1 MCSAHKPPTT
11 KEGSC
16 FAQNLG
22 SLNIKLIHKNTGFY
36 HTIFLDTL
44 LNMVKNTTGGNK
56 HKSMARKDISN
67 QSSSNYVPKNDS
79 EHYAQVTKI
88 LGNGMCYVQIVMHD
102 LSIIKDV
109 LCHIRGKFRGKN
121 KRHNTVS
128 ISSFVVVGLRDWE
141 STLKNCDLIAI
152 ISSIPSHL
160 SKLFIHDQSSH
171 DQSSHDDH
179 IYFSSHQNTSP
190 HLSISHNFNN
200 NIHEHFDDI

>member
-1 MCSAHKPPTT
+1 
-11 KEGSC
+11 
-16 FAQNLG
+16 
-22 SLNIKLIHKNTGFY
+22 
-36 HTIFLDTL
+36 
-44 LNMVKNTTGGNK
+44 MVKNTTGGNK

-88 LGNGMCYVQIVMHD
+88 LGNGMFYVQIVMHD

-190 HLSISHNFNN
+190 HLSISHNFNISHNIN
-200 NIHEHFDDI
+200 NIDEHFDDI